1 VWVAFLAAVSDS
13 LGKEQPIFVLV
24 RHPDV
29 RVATGTCYGQLDVP
43 VDEAHLKVVS
53 DRIVSEVLRGQ
64 LPKPAQIVTS
74 PSQRCLR
81 LARSIANATGAVL
94 HQDLCWQE
102 LNFGDWEGRLW
113 DDIRR
118 DEFDAWGD
126 HWLTASPPNGE
137 TYMQMK
143 QRALNA
149 WQALIY
155 LNEPSLVVASS
166 GPLKAL
172 WLDLHG
178 LPDSEF
184 INQSWQTGEARLLS
198 HAIFY

>member
-1 VWVAFLAAVSDS
+1 MVNDRFSSIVF
-13 LGKEQPIFVLV
+13 V

-29 RVATGTCYGQLDVP
+29 KIAKDTCYGQLDVP

-53 DRIVSEVLRGQ
+53 DRIVSEVLGGQ

-94 HQDLCWQE
+94 QQDPRWQE
-102 LNFGDWEGRLW
+102 LHFGDWEGLLW
-113 DDIRR
+113 DDIARTA
-118 DEFDAWGD
+118 FDAWGD
-126 HWLTASPPNGE
+126 HWMSASPPHGE
-137 TYMQMK
+137 TYQQMK
-143 QRALNA
+143 QRALSA
-149 WQALIY
+149 WDALVS
-155 LNEPSLVVASS
+155 LNEPCFVVASS

-172 WLDLHG
+172 WLHLHG
-178 LPDSEF
+178 LSDSEF